1 MLLVFRHF
9 GTAEP
14 GTLATMG
21 KASMQR
27 VGTELGTAA
36 RGDWVCDI
44 GVTIMQ
50 SGAPPSRSRTGR

>member
-1 MLLVFRHF
+1 MLLVLRHF

-27 VGTELGTAA
+27 VGTEIGTAVR
-36 RGDWVCDI
+36 RGP
-44 GVTIMQ
+44 
-50 SGAPPSRSRTGR
+50 SGESELRYDQL